1 MNNNQLQN
9 NIFKLLVISLF
20 AFFTNSIKAQE
31 NEYEDFNKIL
41 TLDSELY
48 QSVYDT
54 SQIKEKIG
62 TLNLYKP
69 YKQLSLRLFLYDKSV
84 IRGQLIAYH
93 ENGLFVYSSNQNT
106 FGFYP
111 FSKINKLK
119 IWRSPTRIIILSS
132 IGFIGSFTTLG
143 ILAQSYGYNNLENAI
158 AAGVGTAAVF
168 QAIFLPLNELFR
180 HYAHFNWLINQNKII
195 GQKLYK
201 EILTKKSLWLYPKN
215 LTGFVN

>member
-9 NIFKLLVISLF
+9 NILKLLVISLF
-20 AFFTNSIKAQE
+20 AFFTNSSKAQE
-31 NEYEDFNKIL
+31 SEYEDFNKIL
-41 TLDSELY
+41 TLDTALY
-48 QSVYDT
+48 KSVYDS

-62 TLNLYKP
+62 TINLYKP
-69 YKQLSLRLFLYDKSV
+69 KTQLSLRLFLYDNSI

-93 ENGLFVYSSNQNT
+93 ENGLFVYSSDQNT

-119 IWRSPTRIIILSS
+119 IGRSPAIIIIGSS
-132 IGFIGSFTTLG
+132 LWFIGFFTTIG
-143 ILAQSYGYNNLENAI
+143 MLAQSYGGNNLEFAV
-158 AAGVGTAAVF
+158 AAGFGTAAVF

-180 HYAHFNWLINQNKII
+180 HYAHFNWSINQNQII
-195 GQKLYK
+195 GQKLYN

-215 LTGFVN
+215 LTGIVE